1 MNLKDIT
8 TEAPGGNPPTSTGK
22 VPMGKPSDDLD
33 LTGKA
38 PYGGP
43 GSGNP
48 ANDEDNNLIKD
59 PQGQSPEGEIT
70 SKNRVALGQILDGDQ
85 QAVTE
90 VIRALGFLK
99 DKRGVPANYGQSLYK
114 LIMKSIGMVIQAG
127 VSQTK
132 RSQDLMKQQTK
143 MLNKQESIQQ
153 DIEEG
158 LGYAMPGQEEDSET
172 VTYSKTKKQGDSS
185 VTVSANADSMDELHD
200 ILRLAGIDFE
210 KSGDVDPTPDHKE
223 LDDEKPCSQDDD
235 FDSNDHEDK
244 DDVMVISP
252 ADASMSTDK
261 EVLTNFLK
269 DKLKKSIS

>member
-1 MNLKDIT
+1 VNLKDIT
-8 TEAPGGNPPTSTGK
+8 TEAPNPPTIKDK
-22 VPMGKPSDDLD
+22 VPMGNPNAGPD
-33 LTGKA
+33 LTNKE
-38 PYGGP
+38 PYAGP

-48 ANDEDNNLIKD
+48 ANDPENTLVKD
-59 PQGQSPEGEIT
+59 PQEEITAAEITRMRPAIQIVMPNLSQQELNVLLRTLRKLMMGQSISNKDELNVL
-70 SKNRVALGQILDGDQ
+70 KKY
-85 QAVTE
+85 VTE
-90 VIRALGFLK
+90 SSLSVIKAAGTGGGRRQATLK
-99 DKRGVPANYGQSLYK
+99 
-114 LIMKSIGMVIQAG
+114 KSIMG
-127 VSQTK
+127 
-132 RSQDLMKQQTK
+132 
-143 MLNKQESIQQ
+143 QESIQQ

-223 LDDEKPCSQDDD
+223 LDDEEPCSQDDD
-235 FDSNDHEDK
+235 FDGNDHEDK

>member
-8 TEAPGGNPPTSTGK
+8 TEAPGGNPPTSPGK
-22 VPMGKPSDDLD
+22 VPMGKPNDDLD

-48 ANDEDNNLIKD
+48 ANDAEKNLIPD
-59 PQGQSPEGEIT
+59 PKQDITAQEITKMRPAIQIVMPDLSQQDLNVLLRTLRKLMMGQSISAKEELAVLKKYSIET
-70 SKNRVALGQILDGDQ
+70 SLS
-85 QAVTE
+85 
-90 VIRALGFLK
+90 VIRAAGTGGGRRQATLK
-99 DKRGVPANYGQSLYK
+99 
-114 LIMKSIGMVIQAG
+114 KSIMG
-127 VSQTK
+127 
-132 RSQDLMKQQTK
+132 
-143 MLNKQESIQQ
+143 QESIQQ

-223 LDDEKPCSQDDD
+223 LDDEEPCSQDDD